1 MFELIQ
7 LRCFVAVAE
16 ELHFRRAAARL
27 NMSQP
32 PLSRHIQVL
41 ERILKVQLF
50 NRSSRLVE
58 LTPGGSAFLEEARR
72 IVHMADSA
80 LITARAAS
88 EGQQGR
94 LTIGFTAASLYR
106 FVPDLITRLQD
117 ALPDIQLQ
125 LRETVSADLVEG
137 LLSNALDLAILRPP
151 VHRAEFRHRQV
162 ACETLLV
169 CSPES
174 VPEHERPRQLADF
187 DRLPLVM
194 YDPEKARYF
203 HDLVSGLLTSARSQP
218 RVTQQLAQ
226 IHSILIM
233 VGAGHGFAIVPESA
247 SALRPQGV
255 TFTALEGVPPVVEL
269 YAAWRDGHSNPAL
282 PPVLAVLET
291 MQ

>member
-27 NMSQP
+27 NISQP

-41 ERILKVQLF
+41 ERILQVQLF
-50 NRSSRLVE
+50 NRSSRSVK

-106 FVPDLITRLQD
+106 FVPALVARLQN
-117 ALPDIQLQ
+117 ALPGIQLQ
-125 LRETVSADLVEG
+125 LREAVSGELVEG
-137 LLSNALDLAILRPP
+137 LLANALDLAILRPP
-151 VHRAEFRHRQV
+151 VRRTEFRHRQV

-169 CSPES
+169 CSPED
-174 VPEHERPRQLADF
+174 VPESRRPRRLADF
-187 DRLPLVM
+187 DCLPLVM
-194 YDPEKARYF
+194 YAPDKARYF
-203 HDLVSGLLTSARSQP
+203 HELVAGLLTSARSQP

-255 TFTALEGVPPVVEL
+255 VFTPLEDVPPVVEL
-269 YAAWRDGHSNPAL
+269 HAAWREGQSNPAL
-282 PPVLAVLET
+282 APALKVLELV
-291 MQ
+291 